1 MESAYEPKKY
11 EAEIYQRWEASG
23 FFNPDKLLGKRSKK
37 YSIVIPPPN
46 ITGELHLGHALE
58 NTIFDIII
66 RQKRMNGY
74 KTLWLP
80 GTDHAGIATQN
91 VVEKELAKENIGR
104 YQLGREKFVERVWQW
119 KEKYGNLII
128 EQLKKLGCSCD
139 WLRLRFTL
147 DDDYARAVQT
157 AFIHYYQKGY
167 IYRGQRIVNWCPRC
181 ATAIS
186 DIEIKYQEEKSKL
199 WYIKYPLE
207 TQIGADRDA
216 DQRRYPRESVFDP
229 RESAYI
235 LVATTRPETM
245 LGDSAVA
252 VSPKDERYKN
262 LVGQNVILPIVNR
275 PIPIVAHRL
284 VDLEFGTGALKI
296 TPAHDAVDWQ
306 IGQENKL
313 AVINVIGPDGRM
325 TKEAGQYAGSSV
337 KEARARIIE
346 ELQKQNLLVK
356 EEDYQH
362 QISLCDRC
370 GTAIEPQMSLQWF
383 VKMEHLAKPAYDA
396 VAKNKINIIPE
407 RYQKVY
413 LDWLK
418 NIKDWCISRQLWWG
432 HRLPVWFCVNQTGIS
447 NDKFLISKQ
456 KIENCKLEIENSSA
470 DEHFIVSAE
479 RPKQCPFC
487 KSCKMEQ
494 SADVLDTWFS
504 SALWPFATLG
514 WPNKTK
520 DLADYYPTSLLSTAR
535 DILYLWVA
543 RMVFS
548 GLEFVK
554 KIPFKN
560 VYIHSTILNPE
571 GKRMSKSLGTGVD
584 PLGLIEQ
591 YGADATRLG
600 LIMQINR
607 DQQAIK
613 FDERSILSARN
624 FINKLWNVSRFISLQ
639 YEKITDLKK
648 NSSIRPITLSD
659 KWILSSFNRLID
671 DTNKKIKNYEFGE
684 AAAALYG
691 FTWHELADW
700 YLEIAKR
707 QMNDEKL
714 KQNTAQ
720 ILKFIIQSLL
730 KLWHPFIPFVT
741 EEIYQQIGFGRGEV
755 AGMLIVTAW
764 PMADKK
770 AINNK
775 AEKIF
780 NESKDWIILARRCR
794 SEAKINPKE
803 AISLDKLFALF
814 KAGDQAIYGGLEKEY
829 KKYNSERQEITCY
842 LTKID

>member
-1 MESAYEPKKY
+1 MESAYESKKY
-11 EAEIYQRWEASG
+11 ETEIYQRWEASG
-23 FFNPDKLLGKRSKK
+23 FFNPDKLPGKRKKK

-46 ITGELHLGHALE
+46 ITGSLHLGHALN
-58 NTIFDIII
+58 NTIQDILI
-66 RQKRMNGY
+66 RFYRMAGY

-91 VVEKELAKENIGR
+91 VVEKELAKEKISR
-104 YQLGREKFVERVWQW
+104 HQLGREKFVERVWQW

-139 WLRLRFTL
+139 WSRLRFTL
-147 DDDYARAVQT
+147 DDGYVKAVQT
-157 AFIHYYQKGY
+157 AFIHYYNKGY

-207 TQIGADRDA
+207 KNQQEFLTI
-216 DQRRYPRESVFDP
+216 
-229 RESAYI
+229 
-235 LVATTRPETM
+235 ATTRPETM

-252 VSPKDERYKN
+252 VNPKDERYKN
-262 LVGQNVILPIVNR
+262 LLGQKVILPIVSR

-306 IGQENKL
+306 IGQENNL
-313 AVINVIGPDGRM
+313 AVINVIGPDAKM
-325 TKEAGQYAGSSV
+325 TKEAGQYAGLSV
-337 KEARARIIE
+337 KEARTKIIE
-346 ELQKQNLLVK
+346 ELQRQNLLVK

-383 VKMEHLAKPAYDA
+383 VKMNKLARPAYDA

-432 HRLPVWFCVNQTGIS
+432 HRLPVWFCQNQKEKFVVNFERS
-447 NDKFLISKQ
+447 SK
-456 KIENCKLEIENSSA
+456 
-470 DEHFIVSAE
+470 
-479 RPKQCPFC
+479 CPIC
-487 KSCKMEQ
+487 GRCTMQQ
-494 SADVLDTWFS
+494 SEDVLDTWFS

-514 WPNKTK
+514 WPEQTK

-554 KIPFKN
+554 KIPFQD
-560 VYIHSTILNPE
+560 VYIHSTILNLE

-584 PLGLIEQ
+584 PLELIEK

-624 FINKLWNVSRFISLQ
+624 FVNKLWNVSRFISLQ
-639 YEKITDLKK
+639 YEKIADLKK
-648 NSSIRPITLSD
+648 DDSLPRPITLSD
-659 KWILSSFNRLID
+659 KWILSAFSRLID
-671 DTNKKIKNYEFGE
+671 DTGKKIKNYEFGE
-684 AAAALYG
+684 AASALYN

-700 YLEIAKR
+700 YLEIAKG

-714 KQNTAQ
+714 KYNTAQ
-720 ILKFIIQSLL
+720 ILRFIIQSLL
-730 KLWHPFIPFVT
+730 KIWHPFIPFVT
-741 EEIYQQIGFGRGEV
+741 EEIYQQIGLDDGKDL
-755 AGMLIVTAW
+755 LIVSVW
-764 PMADKK
+764 PTVDKK
-770 AINNK
+770 AVNDK
-775 AEKIF
+775 TEKIF
-780 NESKDWIILARRCR
+780 NEAKDWTILARRCR
-794 SEAKINPKE
+794 SESKIIPKE

-814 KAGDQAIYGGLEKEY
+814 KAGDQAVYGGLAERY
-829 KKYNSERQEITCY
+829 NKYNSEQKEIIGY
-842 LTKID
+842 LVKIN